1 LHGAAC
7 AALALLLGA
16 CALSPGGAPEAPPAA
31 VRAAAPAAPA
41 ASAAGR
47 TPDSAATAWA
57 RIAPGLEYRRAQPW
71 PGAELHLLRLDLQ
84 APGLRLAVSAPA
96 ERGQTL
102 DAMPGAAGALA
113 WVNASFFDRQFDARG
128 WTVSEGEVWPR
139 PLAVAASPLLA
150 CTREQRCEIVFEPP
164 AAPPAAWFNAVAGT
178 PWLVREGRARE
189 PADDQRCPGLCA
201 REHPRTVVGLDAA
214 RRTLW
219 IVVAEGRRPGVPGV
233 VLAPLAQWL
242 QAQGVFEAVNLDGG
256 GSSALFVQG
265 RSLAERPAN
274 ESAQR
279 AVANA
284 LRIVPRVAPD
294 TAPAR

>member
-1 LHGAAC
+1 VKGWRGWRGAAC

-16 CALSPGGAPEAPPAA
+16 CALPPGGAPEAPQW
-31 VRAAAPAAPA
+31 
-41 ASAAGR
+41 
-47 TPDSAATAWA
+47 D
-57 RIAPGLEYRRAQPW
+57 RIAPGLDYRRAQPW

-84 APGLRLAVSAPA
+84 APGLRLAISTPA
-96 ERGQTL
+96 ERGKTL
-102 DAMPGAAGALA
+102 DAMPGAAAALA
-113 WVNASFFDRQFDARG
+113 IVNASFFDRQYDARG

-164 AAPPAAWFNAVAGT
+164 AAPPPVWFNAVAGT

-201 REHPRTVVGLDAA
+201 REHPRTVVGLDAQ
-214 RRTLW
+214 RRHLW

-265 RSLAERPAN
+265 QSLAARPAN
-274 ESAQR
+274 EPAQR

-284 LRIVPRVAPD
+284 LRIVPRPAAD
-294 TAPAR
+294 TAPGR